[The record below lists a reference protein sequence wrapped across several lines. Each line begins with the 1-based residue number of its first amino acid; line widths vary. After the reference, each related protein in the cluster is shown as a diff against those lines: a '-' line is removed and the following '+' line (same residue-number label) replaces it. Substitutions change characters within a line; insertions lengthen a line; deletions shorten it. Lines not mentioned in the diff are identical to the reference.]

1 MKITEEQAKEFGRL
15 LTMARIRKG
24 MTPEQLAERVGV
36 SVDAVHRWEA
46 GIMILRGENTSENS
60 TES

>member
-1 MKITEEQAKEFGRL
+1 MMLTEEKCKELGGL
-15 LTMARIRKG
+15 LMKARIRKG

-46 GIMILRGENTSENS
+46 GTVILRGESAPKAPGS
-60 TES
+60 S